1 VWNDHVLF
9 SEEAVSGLVDF
20 GSVRIDHAS
29 VDLARL
35 LGSLVG
41 DDREG
46 WEAGLDAYK
55 ALRPLSLTEQG
66 LARALDQTG
75 TILGMANWLRWLY
88 LERRVFV
95 DRQAVADRLGALVRR
110 IEGWG

>member
-1 VWNDHVLF
+1 VWHDHVLF
-9 SEEAVSGLVDF
+9 SGDAVSGLVDY
-20 GSVRIDHAS
+20 GSVRIDHAA

-41 DDREG
+41 DDSAG
-46 WEAGLDAYK
+46 WEAGLEAYV
-55 ALRPLSLTEQG
+55 ALRPLSQSEQG

-88 LERRVFV
+88 LEHRVFV
-95 DRQAVADRLGALVRR
+95 DRKAVADRLGALVRR
-110 IEGWG
+110 IEAW